1 MVSIWHDAAQ
11 AFGVGFPAPLQ
22 GLLFWVT
29 ASLVVHVCQRLVEH
43 TAFSADPPSRRVSA
57 SHASLGIGC
66 IVWALDVVGLFLYEE
81 LAHHAVALDLVPA
94 LSGLI
99 IMAVSTR
106 LTIPTLSTSARKL
119 HIAMAGA
126 CLAAGMLLAHF
137 TITQDLVRSFA
148 TVNWTA
154 IVLAAAIA
162 LCLAT
167 WTSIRHRAVKMSVL
181 TPHLLRRSWEEKA
194 VCGAAI
200 LLLHWLLVNTFGLLS
215 VPAGD
220 TAHNSALL
228 VCVLVFGTALAVE
241 QLRNMHFD
249 AGRQQLLRRGLSMMR
264 ASNMAH
270 NPERDM
276 QLSLIADRLHDLL
289 QPDRLALHFQPIVD
303 LRQPGVQFEAL
314 LRVKD
319 PALGPLNPEIFLLAC
334 ELQGRT
340 GDVDRMILRNAL
352 DCLAAWREQGL
363 LQITISVNVAPST
376 LLATGFC
383 DWLRAELA
391 QRALPHHALRLEMTE
406 HAVIALGAPMVDAL
420 QALGTLGIAVVMDD
434 FGTGYSSL
442 GMLADL
448 PIAGVKCDRLFV
460 QQLASDARRQSLL
473 RHIGALTREFGLSV
487 VVEGVETADELQAV
501 AAAGLHA
508 IQGYLYSKPMASA
521 SVPAWYANEMQ
532 PRRKALQ
539 ALLSHTTR
547 AAAGSAAAAPVLSAS
562 RASGPDFLHSVHP
575 SHS

>member
-11 AFGVGFPAPLQ
+11 AFAVAFPAPLQ
-22 GLLFWVT
+22 GLLFWAT

-43 TAFSADPPSRRVSA
+43 TAFSVDPPSRRVSA

-66 IVWALDVVGLFLYEE
+66 IVWALDVVGLFMYDE
-81 LAHHAVALDLVPA
+81 LAHHTVALDLVPA

-106 LTIPTLSTSARKL
+106 LTIPTLSTSASRL
-119 HIAMAGA
+119 HIAVAGA
-126 CLAAGMLLAHF
+126 GLAAGMLLAHF
-137 TITQDLVRSFA
+137 AITQDQVRSFA
-148 TVNWTA
+148 AVNWMA

-167 WTSIRHRAVKMSVL
+167 WTSIRHRAAKLRVL
-181 TPHLLRRSWEEKA
+181 TSHILRRSWEEKA

-200 LLLHWLLVNTFGLLS
+200 LLLHWLLINTFPLS
-215 VPAGD
+215 SAPAGD
-220 TAHNSALL
+220 TARHGALL
-228 VCVLVFGTALAVE
+228 VSVLVFGTALAVE
-241 QLRNMHFD
+241 QMRNMHFD

-264 ASNMAH
+264 GSSMAH
-270 NPERDM
+270 NPDRDL
-276 QLSLIADRLHDLL
+276 QLSLIADRLPDLL

-303 LRQPGVQFEAL
+303 LRQPGAQFEAL

-340 GDVDRMILRNAL
+340 ADVDRMIVRNAL
-352 DCLAAWREQGL
+352 DSLAAWRGQGL
-363 LQITISVNVAPST
+363 LQVTISVNVAPVT
-376 LLATGFC
+376 LVAPGFA
-383 DWLRAELA
+383 DWLHIELA
-391 QRALPHHALRLEMTE
+391 QRALPHRTLRLEMTE
-406 HAVIALGAPMVDAL
+406 HSVIALGAPMVEAL
-420 QALGTLGIAVVMDD
+420 QALRTLGIAVVLDD

-442 GMLADL
+442 GMLAEL
-448 PIAGVKCDRLFV
+448 PVAGVKCDRLFV

-473 RHIGALTREFGLSV
+473 RHIGALARELGLSV
-487 VVEGVETADELQAV
+487 VVEGVETTGELQAV

-508 IQGYLYSKPMASA
+508 IQGYLYSRPIASS
-521 SVPAWYANEMQ
+521 SVPSWYNTEMP

-539 ALLSHTTR
+539 ALLTPP
-547 AAAGSAAAAPVLSAS
+547 ALLSSQPPGA
-562 RASGPDFLHSVHP
+562 DFLHSVHP
-575 SHS
+575 SHP